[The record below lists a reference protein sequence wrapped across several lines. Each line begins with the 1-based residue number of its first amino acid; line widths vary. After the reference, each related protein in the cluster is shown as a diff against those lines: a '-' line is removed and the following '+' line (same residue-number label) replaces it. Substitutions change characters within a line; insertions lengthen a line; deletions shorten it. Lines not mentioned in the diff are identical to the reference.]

1 MLRLILLLFQL
12 YFLIV
17 LFDFSVVS
25 LLSLVISGFNCNLLS
40 VGDFDVGILMSDL
53 KTLIVLFQ
61 SLVDLLN
68 HGDKVFELDV
78 LFIDVLLLFL

>member
-61 SLVDLLN
+61 SLVDLLD
-68 HGDKVFELDV
+68 HGDKVLELDV

>member
-53 KTLIVLFQ
+53 QTLIVLFQ
-61 SLVDLLN
+61 SLVDLLD
-68 HGDKVFELDV
+68 HGDKVLELDI

>member
-61 SLVDLLN
+61 SLVDLLD
-68 HGDKVFELDV
+68 HGDKVLELDI